1 MTTFSN
7 LKDYLLIKEAA
18 ELMGVSQGTLRNW
31 GHAGKIAT
39 YRHPLNKYRLYKKSD
54 LEAVLQQIHRSVK
67 RTTGKVRKSRS

>member
-1 MTTFSN
+1 MATMPN

-18 ELMGVSQGTLRNW
+18 EFMGVSEGTLRNW

-67 RTTGKVRKSRS
+67 RTKGRVRKSRG